1 MRIMT
6 EVENKA
12 VRNSPVFSVPARPER
27 MEMDQPGFS
36 VTFTPGTAMKDIHD
50 AVIQTI
56 LRFTHGNRTRAAE
69 LLQINPRTIRR
80 HLGRKESNHMTA
92 LAG

>member
-1 MRIMT
+1 MRVMT
-6 EVENKA
+6 ETESKA
-12 VRNSPVFSVPARPER
+12 VRNMPVFSAPMRPER
-27 MEMDQPGFS
+27 PEIDQPGFS
-36 VTFTPGTAMKDIHD
+36 VAFSPGTAMKDIHD
-50 AVIQTI
+50 SVIQTI

-80 HLGRKESNHMTA
+80 HLGRKESNHATA

>member
-1 MRIMT
+1 MRVLT
-6 EVENKA
+6 EA
-12 VRNSPVFSVPARPER
+12 DARTIRNTQAFSAPARPER
-27 MEMDQPGFS
+27 PESEQPGFS
-36 VTFTPGTAMKDIHD
+36 VAFSPGTPMKNIHD
-50 AVIQTI
+50 AVIQTM

-80 HLGRKESNHMTA
+80 HLGRKETPHTTA

>member
-1 MRIMT
+1 MRVLT
-6 EVENKA
+6 EAEAKVA
-12 VRNSPVFSVPARPER
+12 RTPQVFSAPTRPDRPEL
-27 MEMDQPGFS
+27 DQPGFS
-36 VTFTPGTAMKDIHD
+36 VAFAPGTPMKHIHD
-50 AVIQTI
+50 AVIQTM

-80 HLGRKESNHMTA
+80 HLGRKESPRMTT

>member
-1 MRIMT
+1 MRVMT
-6 EVENKA
+6 EAEPKTLRTGPA
-12 VRNSPVFSVPARPER
+12 FAAPVRQERPEI
-27 MEMDQPGFS
+27 DQPGFS
-36 VTFTPGTAMKDIHD
+36 VAFTPGTAMKDIHD
-50 AVIQTI
+50 SVIQTI

-80 HLGRKESNHMTA
+80 HLGRKESNHATA

>member
-1 MRIMT
+1 MRVMI
-6 EVENKA
+6 EAEQKA
-12 VRNSPVFSVPARPER
+12 VRSAPTFSAPARQERPEI
-27 MEMDQPGFS
+27 DQPGFA

-80 HLGRKESNHMTA
+80 HLGRKESNHVTA

>member
-1 MRIMT
+1 MRVLTEADSRMT
-6 EVENKA
+6 
-12 VRNSPVFSVPARPER
+12 RNVPMFSAPTRPER
-27 MEMDQPGFS
+27 PELDQPGFS
-36 VTFTPGTAMKDIHD
+36 LAFNPGTPMKDIHD
-50 AVIQTI
+50 AVIQTM

-80 HLGRKESNHMTA
+80 HLGRKETPHMTT

>member
-1 MRIMT
+1 MRVLT
-6 EVENKA
+6 EAEVKA
-12 VRNSPVFSVPARPER
+12 VRPPQVFSAPARADRPEL
-27 MEMDQPGFS
+27 DQPGFS
-36 VTFTPGTAMKDIHD
+36 VAFGPGTPMKHIHD
-50 AVIQTI
+50 AVIQTM

-80 HLGRKESNHMTA
+80 HLGRKESSHVTS